1 VTCSPEVPDEGLA
14 RERTALAWNRSGL
27 AVVVCLAVMAR
38 HFWPIEGNG
47 RDVAV
52 GLIAAAAVAW
62 SVVLVAFTRS
72 GADRAKP
79 SFLGAR
85 RFGLMTAGTLLLA
98 IGGLLLAFFAGQGI
112 DPSSAMVGVV

>member
-1 VTCSPEVPDEGLA
+1 
-14 RERTALAWNRSGL
+14 
-27 AVVVCLAVMAR
+27 MAR

-52 GLIAAAAVAW
+52 GL
-62 SVVLVAFTRS
+62 
-72 GADRAKP
+72 
-79 SFLGAR
+79 
-85 RFGLMTAGTLLLA
+85 TAGTLLLA